1 MVCPLPASSLKRN
14 SPRLSLVT
22 TNFPAMLSSPD
33 FPRSEGAW
41 LPYPY
46 SATCDHVAM
55 RYGVLSV
62 PIGLLMLLFWGG
74 TAQADTQPVITAREA
89 YVIDATDGT
98 VPYAKREHRRVPVA
112 SLTKIMTAYVIRQ
125 EARLGDTLT
134 ITQADVRHASA
145 SGATTA
151 GLRTG
156 ERVKVRELL
165 YALLLPSG
173 ADAAHA
179 LAERYGPGTA
189 TFVGKM
195 NAAAREL
202 GLNDT
207 RFTNPD
213 GLPGSGYSSAA
224 DQASL
229 AQVALDDSV
238 LRQVVRAGKHTYG
251 KHVWRNTN
259 KLLAGGALGLKTG
272 YTTAAGYCL
281 SFAEKRHGH
290 LF

>member
-1 MVCPLPASSLKRN
+1 
-14 SPRLSLVT
+14 
-22 TNFPAMLSSPD
+22 
-33 FPRSEGAW
+33 
-41 LPYPY
+41 
-46 SATCDHVAM
+46 M
-55 RYGVLSV
+55 RYGVLGV
-62 PIGLLMLLFWGG
+62 PIGLLTLVFWAGAAHAG
-74 TAQADTQPVITAREA
+74 TQPVITAAEA

-112 SLTKIMTAYVIRQ
+112 SLTKIMTAYVVRQ
-125 EARLGDTLT
+125 EARLGDALT
-134 ITQADVRHASA
+134 ITTADVRHANA

-151 GLRTG
+151 GLKAG
-156 ERVKVRELL
+156 ERVSVRELL

-179 LAERYGPGTA
+179 LAERYGPGTSK
-189 TFVGKM
+189 FVAKM

-213 GLPGSGYSSAA
+213 GLPGKGYSSAA

-238 LRQVVRAGKHTYG
+238 LRQVVKAGKHTYR

-259 KLLAGGALGLKTG
+259 KLLSEGALGLKTG
-272 YTTAAGYCL
+272 YTTAAGFCL

-290 LF
+290 LFIGVVLGETSDARRFTTARKLLSYAEGWSSET